1 MAFLTSSLHLFTFT
15 MAEAQNIHERTSA
28 PSAQETSVRKKNA
41 KEKLEISSVLLGRDR
56 SVLSWWHEEKKME
69 ATTHSTSYSLRSVR
83 LSVCLSSLSLSLSLS
98 LSPSLSDYWVRISS
112 FLSGSCVWTL
122 PWLLSWTENR
132 ENFLQLEKKTCLQL
146 LELISREG
154 TEKNCCYYR
163 NVMNVFIFHQKEVYM
178 L

>member
-1 MAFLTSSLHLFTFT
+1 

-41 KEKLEISSVLLGRDR
+41 KQKLEISSVLLGRDR

-132 ENFLQLEKKTCLQL
+132 ENFLQLEKKNLSAAVGAHQPWRYRKELLLLQECDECLYL
-146 LELISREG
+146 PPEG
-154 TEKNCCYYR
+154 GLHAVRCVRCSQGIR
-163 NVMNVFIFHQKEVYM
+163 A
-178 L
+178 